1 MRVELQ
7 VQPVPPT
14 ATQSFCRSDAM
25 TSIQGLKPA
34 VLGVSVLLA
43 GCAGY
48 GPGPLASGATEAEVV
63 ARMGAPTGDHVG
75 PDGQRRLEFARGPYG
90 RHTYMVDLD
99 GQGRMRSWEQV
110 LTESRFNAVPVG
122 ASRADVLYRLG
133 RPSEVISIPRRNEL
147 VWSYRYES
155 PFCQW
160 FQVSLDRSS
169 SQVTSTG
176 YGVDPLCDG
185 DKEFLH

>member
-1 MRVELQ
+1 M
-7 VQPVPPT
+7 
-14 ATQSFCRSDAM
+14 A
-25 TSIQGLKPA
+25 SIQWFSALPRRKVWFAGLGLA
-34 VLGVSVLLA
+34 AAGLA

-48 GPGPLASGATEAEVV
+48 GPGPLVSGVSEVEVV
-63 ARMGAPTGDHVG
+63 NRMGPPTGNHVG
-75 PDGQRRLEFARGPYG
+75 PDGLRRLEFARGPYG

-99 GQGRMRSWEQV
+99 GQGRVRSWEQV
-110 LTESRFNAVPVG
+110 LTEERFNVVPVG

-160 FQVSLDRSS
+160 FQVSLDRTSS
-169 SQVTSTG
+169 RVTSTG

-185 DKEFLH
+185 DKEFPH

>member
-1 MRVELQ
+1 M
-7 VQPVPPT
+7 T
-14 ATQSFCRSDAM
+14 

-34 VLGVSVLLA
+34 ALGLGVLVLA

-48 GPGPLASGATEAEVV
+48 GPGPLAPGATEAEVV
-63 ARMGAPTGDHVG
+63 ARMGMPTGDHAG

-99 GQGRMRSWEQV
+99 SQGRVRTWEQV
-110 LTESRFNAVPVG
+110 LTDERFNAVPVG
-122 ASRADVLYRLG
+122 GSRAEVLYRLG
-133 RPSEVISIPRRNEL
+133 RPSEVIPIPRRNEL

-160 FQVSLDRSS
+160 FQVSLDRTSS
-169 SQVTSTG
+169 RVTSTG

-185 DKEFLH
+185 DKEFPH

>member
-1 MRVELQ
+1 
-7 VQPVPPT
+7 
-14 ATQSFCRSDAM
+14 M
-25 TSIQGLKPA
+25 TSIHGLKPA
-34 VLGVSVLLA
+34 ALGVGVLLLA

-48 GPGPLASGATEAEVV
+48 APGPLASGATEAEVV

-110 LTESRFNAVPVG
+110 LTETRFNAVPVG
-122 ASRADVLYRLG
+122 ASRAEVLYGLG

-160 FQVSLDRSS
+160 FQVSLDRTSG
-169 SQVTSTG
+169 QVTSTG

-185 DKEFLH
+185 DEDYPA